1 MIKVNEDYCVIKGK
15 ENEIYVELGII
26 FNGLVEE
33 IGINKTKAMV
43 YLALDTVITENMKP
57 QRKEQ
62 IIRKKELK
70 KKLRQYLPKKLAEI
84 LCSLL

>member
-1 MIKVNEDYCVIKGK
+1 MIKVNGTECFLEGK
-15 ENEIYVELGII
+15 EDEICAEMGMI
-26 FNGLVEE
+26 FNNLIEE
-33 IGINKTKAMV
+33 IGINKTKTMV

-70 KKLRQYLPKKLAEI
+70 KKLREDLPKELAEI